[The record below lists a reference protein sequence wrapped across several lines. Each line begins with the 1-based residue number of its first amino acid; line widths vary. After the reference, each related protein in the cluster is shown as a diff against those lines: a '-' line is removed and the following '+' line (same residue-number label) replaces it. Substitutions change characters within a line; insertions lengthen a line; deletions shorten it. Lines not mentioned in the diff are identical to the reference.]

1 MGRLGLGSPLAM
13 CWKDALLEL
22 CMLLLAIL
30 CDLVKYDILTVMINS
45 YLQ

>member
-1 MGRLGLGSPLAM
+1 MGRLGLGSPLAI

-30 CDLVKYDILTVMINS
+30 GDPVKYEFMTVMRF
-45 YLQ
+45 